1 MTKQANVTEMVKRNG
16 KWAIVGKVSRNTW
29 CSGSRFYCCSVR
41 NKYDDSEE
49 REEIERMNEMEA
61 NRVSTNALADPS

>member
-41 NKYDDSEE
+41 NEYDGLEE
-49 REEIERMNEMEA
+49 KEVKEMEEMEA
-61 NRVSTNALADPS
+61 NRISTNALADPS